1 MRGPFPPVAPLTALA
16 TAVLLLSLNAC
27 GGGTAMGT
35 PPTVVPPLGITTTSL
50 PPGIADTVYA
60 GVTLQATGGVPPYT
74 WAVTTGTLPSGLTL
88 NGATAAISGTVAP
101 SGGSSFPVIVP
112 SSQRPPPKTA
122 PPSPRSTTPPR
133 VQKIEHV

>member
-1 MRGPFPPVAPLTALA
+1 MRGPCPPVAPLTALA

-60 GVTLQATGGVPPYT
+60 GVTLQATGG
-74 WAVTTGTLPSGLTL
+74 G
-88 NGATAAISGTVAP
+88 
-101 SGGSSFPVIVP
+101 
-112 SSQRPPPKTA
+112 PPPTSGRTHRHPFFPLSLYGA
-122 PPSPRSTTPPR
+122 PAALSRTG
-133 VQKIEHV
+133 VHVGE

>member
-60 GVTLQATGGVPPYT
+60 GVTLQATGGGPPHNS
-74 WAVTTGTLPSGLTL
+74 AIHTGTLPFRVTFTV
-88 NGATAAISGTVAP
+88 AADAISGAA
-101 SGGSSFPVIVP
+101 S
-112 SSQRPPPKTA
+112 TA
-122 PPSPRSTTPPR
+122 
-133 VQKIEHV
+133 

>member
-60 GVTLQATGGVPPYT
+60 GVTLPATGWGPPPIRGVPTP
-74 WAVTTGTLPSGLTL
+74 TLPSRFTL
-88 NGATAAISGTVAP
+88 SLV
-101 SGGSSFPVIVP
+101 
-112 SSQRPPPKTA
+112 
-122 PPSPRSTTPPR
+122 PR
-133 VQKIEHV
+133 VIFARL